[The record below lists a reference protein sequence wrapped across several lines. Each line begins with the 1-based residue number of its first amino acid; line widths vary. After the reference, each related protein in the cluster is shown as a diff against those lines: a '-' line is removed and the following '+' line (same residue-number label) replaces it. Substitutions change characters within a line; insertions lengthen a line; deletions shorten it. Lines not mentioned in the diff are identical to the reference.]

1 APGNIIP
8 AREAPEGA
16 YVCNLELHRGDGGR
30 YARTAGVYGIITGK
44 TEHKIAVRMPS
55 GKITEIDS
63 NALVTIGII
72 AGGGVLEKP
81 LLKAGN
87 NYWKY
92 KVRAS
97 KWPNV
102 RGVAMN
108 VVSHP
113 HGGGLHQS
121 VSRSSTVARNTP
133 PGRKVGHIAARRT
146 GRRDRK

>member
-1 APGNIIP
+1 
-8 AREAPEGA
+8 
-16 YVCNLELHRGDGGR
+16 
-30 YARTAGVYGIITGK
+30 
-44 TEHKIAVRMPS
+44 
-55 GKITEIDS
+55 
-63 NALVTIGII
+63 
-72 AGGGVLEKP
+72 
-81 LLKAGN
+81 
-87 NYWKY
+87 WKY